1 MNKEELVEEL
11 RKCDLSSV
19 NNVKGYIVSYAVRN
33 HMYLDDEEVE
43 EIYKTL
49 SSKNVSFIDRVVNY
63 LINVIKINK
72 WEDWELT
79 AQDYGHRLFERY
91 IKSVVDEFKVKYKV
105 EVTPEM
111 MVEIESKVIPQW
123 R

>member
-1 MNKEELVEEL
+1 MTKEELRNKL
-11 RKCDLSSV
+11 KDCDLTSIKNINSYV
-19 NNVKGYIVSYAVRN
+19 LNVALREGL
-33 HMYLDDEEVE
+33 YLNDEEVKD
-43 EIYKTL
+43 IVKFL
-49 SSKNVSFIDRVVNY
+49 SNKNTYFVERVVNY